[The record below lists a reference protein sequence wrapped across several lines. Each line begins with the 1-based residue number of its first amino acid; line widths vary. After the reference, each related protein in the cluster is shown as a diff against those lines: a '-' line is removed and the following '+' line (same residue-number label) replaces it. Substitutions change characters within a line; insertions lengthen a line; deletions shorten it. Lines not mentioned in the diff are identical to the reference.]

1 MSPEAANLHE
11 EAIDYDPLKSVLGR
25 IVARSVTLRKL
36 FYLALGVLFLRQ
48 WHVRAELARIV
59 RARRAHIRGIL
70 DAGAGYGQYSYLLA
84 KLFPEAKILAVDV
97 KEEQIEDG
105 RWFSEK
111 VGQNNVEYTLGDLT
125 QFRSENF
132 ADLAVSVDVMEHI
145 EDDEAVFRNV
155 FATLRTGGQFLI
167 ATPSAEKETVPGEE
181 FHSVIGEHVR
191 TGYTEHEF
199 RAKITR
205 AGFVVEK
212 LRRTY
217 TPVWGTLA
225 WYILQRIPV
234 RLLTISKLIVVI
246 VVPWMIVLYPVAALC
261 MAFDLLNS
269 TSARGGGWLMV
280 ARKP

>member
-1 MSPEAANLHE
+1 MST

-25 IVARSVTLRKL
+25 IVARNVLLRRL
-36 FYLALGVLFLRQ
+36 FYLALGMLFLRQ
-48 WHVRAELARIV
+48 WHVRVQLGRIA
-59 RARRAHIRGIL
+59 RARRVEIKGIL
-70 DAGAGYGQYSYLLA
+70 DAGAGYGQYSYRLA
-84 KLFPEAKILAVDV
+84 KLFPEARVLAVDV
-97 KEEQIEDG
+97 KAEQIEDG

-111 VGQNNVEYTLGDLT
+111 VGQKNVEYALGDLT
-125 QFRSENF
+125 AFRRDDF

-191 TGYTEHEF
+191 TGYTEREF
-199 RAKITR
+199 REKITR
-205 AGFVVEK
+205 AGFIVEK

-217 TPVWGTLA
+217 TPVWGTLS
-225 WYILQRIPV
+225 WHILQRIPV
-234 RLLTISKLIVVI
+234 RLLTISKLFAVI
-246 VVPWMIVLYPVAALC
+246 VVPWMIVLYPIAALC
-261 MAFDLLNS
+261 MAIDILNS
-269 TSARGGGWLMV
+269 KSARGGGWLMV

>member
-25 IVARSVTLRKL
+25 IVARNVWLRKL
-36 FYLALGVLFLRQ
+36 FYLALGMLFLRQ
-48 WHVRAELARIV
+48 WHVRAELMRIA
-59 RARRAHIRGIL
+59 RARGEINGIF

-105 RWFSEK
+105 SWFSEK
-111 VGQNNVEYTLGDLT
+111 VGQKNVEYVLGDLT
-125 QFRSENF
+125 AFRREDF

-155 FATLRTGGQFLI
+155 FATLRKGGQFLI
-167 ATPSAEKETVPGEE
+167 ATPTAEIETVPGGE

-191 TGYTEHEF
+191 TGYTEREF
-199 RAKITR
+199 REKISR

-217 TPVWGTLA
+217 TPVWGTLS
-225 WYILQRIPV
+225 WHILQRIPV
-234 RLLTISKLIVVI
+234 RLLTISKLFAVI
-246 VVPWMIVLYPVAALC
+246 VVPWMIVLYPIAALC
-261 MAFDLLNS
+261 MAFDLLNEK
-269 TSARGGGWLMV
+269 SARGGGWLMV